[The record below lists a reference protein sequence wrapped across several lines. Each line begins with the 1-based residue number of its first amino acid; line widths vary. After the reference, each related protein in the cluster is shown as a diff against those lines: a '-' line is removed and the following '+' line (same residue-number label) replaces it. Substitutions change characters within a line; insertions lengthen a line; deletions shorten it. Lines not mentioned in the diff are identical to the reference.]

1 LEAIIEETLN
11 ERLERRLKKRVES
24 GDFRVCAAHDL
35 APVIE
40 KAFGVKEK
48 ELARSERFKEV
59 MGRCGLKLREV
70 RMNSGRKGKR

>member
-1 LEAIIEETLN
+1 MN